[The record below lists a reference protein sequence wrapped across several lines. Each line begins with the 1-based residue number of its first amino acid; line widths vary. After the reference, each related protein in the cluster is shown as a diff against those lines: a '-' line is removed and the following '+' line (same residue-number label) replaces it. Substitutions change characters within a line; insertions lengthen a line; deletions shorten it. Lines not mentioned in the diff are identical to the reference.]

1 MTADSLEILAT
12 HRDLVQMHQRIHQ
25 VTMEMMIYTVRFL
38 ALVLFIK
45 KTSNTFNIQN
55 EKQIN
60 MLHNTQCRNLEG
72 KYEPHIRPIWLFG
85 NTNNN
90 YLQTN

>member
-1 MTADSLEILAT
+1 MELINIFFISNFIMTADSLEILAT

-45 KTSNTFNIQN
+45 KNI
-55 EKQIN
+55 K
-60 MLHNTQCRNLEG
+60 
-72 KYEPHIRPIWLFG
+72 HI
-85 NTNNN
+85 
-90 YLQTN
+90 